1 MARRCRTNSPPSAST
16 RAQDA
21 ENRKPRDFSP
31 AAFLFRVAR
40 MRAIIA
46 LAALAFLAVPAGAQ
60 EAQTPPPAA
69 PAAAPT
75 NPPMTGPQLLI
86 STSMGDITLQLDAV
100 RAPRSVANILRYVKE
115 KHYDGT
121 VFYRVAK
128 GFVIQMGSWEANGK
142 GRGIHPGPVPLEA
155 NNGLSNLRGTVALG
169 REDAPDTAKAEFY
182 INLADNTAL
191 DHKAEDPGNSTGYAV
206 FGQVTSGMDVVD
218 AIGQVPTG
226 DNGPMPGQ
234 APVTPI
240 VVKKVTLLK

>member
-1 MARRCRTNSPPSAST
+1 MQKT
-16 RAQDA
+16 
-21 ENRKPRDFSP
+21 
-31 AAFLFRVAR
+31 L
-40 MRAIIA
+40 I
-46 LAALAFLAVPAGAQ
+46 ALAFLAIAMPVFAQ
-60 EAQTPPPAA
+60 EAQQAPPPAD
-69 PAAAPT
+69 AAPVPQAVT
-75 NPPMTGPQLLI
+75 QAPVNPPMTGPRLLI
-86 STSMGDITLQLDAV
+86 STSMGDITLQLDSV
-100 RAPRSVANILRYVKE
+100 RAPKSVANILRYVKK

-142 GRGIHPGPVPLEA
+142 GRGVDPAPVPLES

-169 REDAPDTAKAEFY
+169 REEAPDTAKAEFY
-182 INLADNTAL
+182 INLADNTPL
-191 DHKAEDPGNSTGYAV
+191 DHKADDPGANTGYAV

-240 VVKKVTLLK
+240 TVKKVTLLK